1 MSKPDPSIT
10 AKLLSSLNETSGE
23 PHGHATEKNGAKPH
37 LEADARPCPA
47 SVTKLGMP
55 SRKHS
60 GAGHMRSS
68 NRGK

>member
-1 MSKPDPSIT
+1 MRIRTVLGGVGRLAMAGVYLKGGWDGF
-10 AKLLSSLNETSGE
+10 NEPG
-23 PHGHATEKNGAKPH
+23 
-37 LEADARPCPA
+37 ARPCPA
-47 SVTKLGMP
+47 SVAKTGLP